1 MVVLVLLA
9 GREGRLLEESDYSMD
24 GLFSLESRSP
34 GRPLLSPLLVRASMF
49 SLPSVCALQAKPFG
63 RRCSLSATSRRRR
76 KAAGIDPWRRVGN
89 GGRNSESVTL
99 KGCRRITL
107 ASAVSS
113 L

>member
-49 SLPSVCALQAKPFG
+49 SLFVG
-63 RRCSLSATSRRRR
+63 
-76 KAAGIDPWRRVGN
+76 AGWPPWTGSIAEIDGDID
-89 GGRNSESVTL
+89 E
-99 KGCRRITL
+99 
-107 ASAVSS
+107 
-113 L
+113 